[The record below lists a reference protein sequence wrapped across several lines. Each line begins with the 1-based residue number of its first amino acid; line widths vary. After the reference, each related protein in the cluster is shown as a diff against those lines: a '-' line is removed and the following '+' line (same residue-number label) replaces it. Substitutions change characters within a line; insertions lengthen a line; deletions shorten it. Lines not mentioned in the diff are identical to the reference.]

1 MDSDSSSTTLATD
14 PSRLELVID
23 MPEHKARAFL
33 RQALGPQRRELE
45 GKEREQV
52 LLMLAMLG
60 SPTVT
65 TNNQHCYS
73 EDYVHAGRHWCVT
86 TWPDGYYTVEEIER
100 ENS

>member
-1 MDSDSSSTTLATD
+1 MIEHT
-14 PSRLELVID
+14 
-23 MPEHKARAFL
+23 PEQARAFV
-33 RQALGPQRRELE
+33 RKVMGPPRRELQ

-60 SPTVT
+60 GPTVT

-100 ENS
+100 ENCEFW

>member
-1 MDSDSSSTTLATD
+1 MIERT
-14 PSRLELVID
+14 
-23 MPEHKARAFL
+23 PEQARAFV
-33 RQALGPQRRELE
+33 RKVMGPPRRELQ

-60 SPTVT
+60 GPTVT
-65 TNNQHCYS
+65 TNNQHCYY

-100 ENS
+100 ETV